1 MHYILHKGKDGMTP
15 YQRVKGKEWR
25 MTLPAFGESVDYR
38 KRTRHKLEARWARG
52 VFLGVNVDST
62 EKIVGTAD
70 GVYIV
75 QAIRRVPEREKGTIR
90 TRFKAFRVYR
100 GNRNPMGPTIRMLWN
115 FHPLW
120 G

>member
-1 MHYILHKGKDGMTP
+1 MTP

-25 MTLPAFGESVDYR
+25 MSLPAFDESVDYR

-62 EKIVGTAD
+62 EKIVGAAD

-75 QAIRRVPEREKGTIR
+75 QASCLNIANSERALTGLATGSAGSR
-90 TRFKAFRVYR
+90 A
-100 GNRNPMGPTIRMLWN
+100 G
-115 FHPLW
+115 
-120 G
+120 